1 MVKINRKGV
10 LLFAMIITIM
20 GIVIAISMIPIKY
33 QKMMG
38 EKYPRCVFQDELS
51 GIVYKAKPNRGAVY
65 FDLANAN
72 RFSVL
77 ASDNFDY
84 SPSSLDRFIETGD
97 SIFKPKN
104 SDTLYIYRNNDKYYF
119 VLGEFINK
127 KKFKAIKNE
136 KNID

>member
-1 MVKINRKGV
+1 MVKIKRKNV
-10 LLFAMIITIM
+10 LLFVLIIALM
-20 GIVIAISMIPIKY
+20 SGVIVIFMIPVKY
-33 QKMMG
+33 QKTMG
-38 EKYPRCVFQDELS
+38 EKYPLCDFQDELS

-72 RFSVL
+72 RFSVS

-84 SPSSLDRFIETGD
+84 SPSSLDKFIETGD

-127 KKFKAIKNE
+127 K
-136 KNID
+136 